1 MSVKRLRH
9 PLKKSYPGL
18 GAPRDGIPMKTAL
31 MASIGLAVVV
41 ALAGVVSL
49 ALIAPGTLTAPFGG
63 SNPNPGS
70 TSGGT
75 GGTGGGSGG
84 FGTLEVS
91 VQDAPASVNW
101 THLWVTFARIQA
113 HEANATNETGWF
125 NVTQTGTVDL
135 AALKTVSQLLG
146 TANLAA
152 GMYTQLR
159 IDVSSAT
166 GVMENGTT
174 VRFIVPSDVLKT
186 DDPFNVTVG
195 QTTSLTL
202 DIDLSRSIVHAD
214 SKWLFVPVISAV
226 QES

>member
-49 ALIAPGTLTAPFGG
+49 TARFG

-75 GGTGGGSGG
+75 GGTGGGSSG

-125 NVTQTGTVDL
+125 NVTQTGSVDL

-146 TANLAA
+146 TAKLAA

-174 VRFIVPSDVLKT
+174 VHFIVPSDVLKT

>member
-1 MSVKRLRH
+1 
-9 PLKKSYPGL
+9 
-18 GAPRDGIPMKTAL
+18 MKTAL
-31 MASIGLAVVV
+31 IASIGIAVVV
-41 ALAGVVSL
+41 ALAGVVSV
-49 ALIAPGTLTAPFGG
+49 ALMAPGALTAPFVG
-63 SNPNPGS
+63 SNPNGGS

-75 GGTGGGSGG
+75 GGGG
-84 FGTLEVS
+84 FGSLAVY

-101 THLWVTFARIQA
+101 THLWVDYSRIQA

-125 NVTQTGTVDL
+125 NVTQAGTVDL

-146 TANLAA
+146 TAKLAA

-174 VRFIVPSDVLKT
+174 VHFIVPSGELKT
-186 DDPFNVTVG
+186 DDPFNITVG

-214 SKWLFVPVISAV
+214 SMWLFVPVISSV
-226 QES
+226 KES

>member
-49 ALIAPGTLTAPFGG
+49 ALIAPGTLTARFG
-63 SNPNPGS
+63 SNPNPAS

-75 GGTGGGSGG
+75 GGGSSG

-125 NVTQTGTVDL
+125 NVTQTGSVDL

-146 TANLAA
+146 TAKLAA

-174 VRFIVPSDVLKT
+174 VHFIVPSDVLKT

>member
-1 MSVKRLRH
+1 
-9 PLKKSYPGL
+9 
-18 GAPRDGIPMKTAL
+18 MKTAL

-49 ALIAPGTLTAPFGG
+49 ALIAPGALTASFGG
-63 SNPNPGS
+63 SNPNAGS
-70 TSGGT
+70 SSGGT
-75 GGTGGGSGG
+75 GGTGGSSGG

-101 THLWVTFARIQA
+101 THIWVTFSRIQA

-135 AALKTVSQLLG
+135 AALTTVSQVLA
-146 TANLAA
+146 TAKLAA

-174 VRFIVPSDVLKT
+174 VHFIVPSGVLKT
-186 DDPFNVTVG
+186 DNPFNVTIG
-195 QTTSLTL
+195 QTTSLML

-214 SKWLFVPVISAV
+214 SKWLFVPVVSSV

>member
-1 MSVKRLRH
+1 MSVKHLRH

-18 GAPRDGIPMKTAL
+18 GAARDGIPMKTAL

-49 ALIAPGTLTAPFGG
+49 ALIAPGTLTARFG

-75 GGTGGGSGG
+75 GGTGGGSSG

>member
-1 MSVKRLRH
+1 
-9 PLKKSYPGL
+9 
-18 GAPRDGIPMKTAL
+18 MKTAL
-31 MASIGLAVVV
+31 IASIGLAVVV

-49 ALIAPGTLTAPFGG
+49 ALMAPGVLTAPFGG
-63 SNPNPGS
+63 SNPRAGS
-70 TSGGT
+70 SSGGA
-75 GGTGGGSGG
+75 GGAGGDSGG
-84 FGTLEVS
+84 LGTLTVS
-91 VQDAPASVNW
+91 IQDAPASVNW
-101 THLWVTFARIQA
+101 THLSVTYSRIQA
-113 HEANATNETGWF
+113 HEANASNETGWF

-146 TANLAA
+146 TAKLAA

-159 IDVSSAT
+159 IDVNSAT

-174 VRFIVPSDVLKT
+174 VHFVVPSGELKT
-186 DDPFNVTVG
+186 DDPFNITVG

-214 SKWLFVPVISAV
+214 GMWLFLPVISSV

>member
-1 MSVKRLRH
+1 
-9 PLKKSYPGL
+9 
-18 GAPRDGIPMKTAL
+18 MKTAL

-49 ALIAPGTLTAPFGG
+49 ALIAPGALTAPFGG
-63 SNPNPGS
+63 SNPNAGS
-70 TSGGT
+70 SSGGT
-75 GGTGGGSGG
+75 AGDG
-84 FGTLEVS
+84 FGTLAVYI
-91 VQDAPASVNW
+91 QDAPASVNW
-101 THLWVTFARIQA
+101 THVWVTFSRVQA

-135 AALKTVSQLLG
+135 AALTTVSQLLG
-146 TANLAA
+146 TAKLAA

-174 VRFIVPSDVLKT
+174 IHFIVPSGVLKT

-214 SKWLFVPVISAV
+214 SMWLFVPVISSV
-226 QES
+226 QET